1 MPTLKYVNPLV
12 LVADASRAQFFTLDG
27 ESAKLVE
34 CATLINNVGRSS
46 EQELGADR
54 QGRSFD
60 SQGSGRHA
68 MEARTS
74 AKDHAMQGFAQ
85 EVADELPRQLTN
97 AGLRNLILIAAPRF
111 LGVLRKSLNE
121 EAKAA
126 LYCEIDGE
134 YTTHTPQQIA
144 EVISK
149 KLA

>member
-12 LVADASRAQFFTLDG
+12 LVADASRAQFFTFDDEAG
-27 ESAKLVE
+27 KLVE
-34 CATLINNVGRSS
+34 CATLINNVGRAS
-46 EQELGADR
+46 EQDLGADR

-68 MEARTS
+68 MEAKTS

-85 EVADELPRQLTN
+85 QVAEEVPRQLAGT
-97 AGLRNLILIAAPRF
+97 GLRNLVLIAAPRF
-111 LGVLRKSLNE
+111 LGVLRKALSE
-121 EAKAA
+121 DAKAA

-144 EVISK
+144 EVVAK